1 MELKPMDGIRKSGL
15 TFAIIVFLDFY
26 FFIAGQAQQDTISL
40 KMCYDSALVHYP
52 LSRQVRLIE
61 QSYDLKLKNLG
72 SQWLPQLSVNGQV
85 NYNSDVT
92 SIAID
97 LPIPGVEFPKSP
109 HDQYKISL
117 DINQT
122 IWDGGYSRKEGRLE
136 DVSRKA
142 EISQIQVDLYG
153 LRDRI
158 NKVYFLVLVLAGN
171 EHITSLAISTLDQK
185 IATAESAVKNGILA
199 PVNLQV
205 LQAEKLKAEQKK
217 FEIQSDRI
225 SALEIL
231 TYLSGLQVAPGVVL
245 MAPLTVSNTSFTDI
259 SRPEMELFDLQMQR
273 LDMAKDLT
281 EVKTKPRIFAFGQ
294 AGYGKPGLNMLNTE
308 WDTYWVIGAG
318 LKWTLWD
325 WHITQREKQVLSLQK
340 EMLGNQKENFRLNI
354 GVQSASEF
362 SAFNKYSEAVKRDLQ
377 LLELRKEILNTMSSQ
392 LDNGI
397 ITSSDYVQE
406 LNAKLQA
413 EISLHTNQ
421 LLLMQAQ
428 QNLLTIYGK

>member
-1 MELKPMDGIRKSGL
+1 MNRNRKSGL
-15 TFAIIVFLDFY
+15 AFALLVLMQSIY
-26 FFIAGQAQQDTISL
+26 FAGQAQQDTISL
-40 KMCYDSALVHYP
+40 RMCYDSSMTNFP
-52 LSRQVRLIE
+52 LSGQVRLIK
-61 QSYDLKLKNLG
+61 QSYDLKLKNLT
-72 SQWLPQLSVNGQV
+72 SQWLPQVSLNGQV

-122 IWDGGYSRKEGRLE
+122 LWDGGYKRSAAKLE
-136 DVSRKA
+136 DITRQA
-142 EISQIQVDLYG
+142 DISQIQVDLYG
-153 LRDRI
+153 LRERI
-158 NKVYFLVLVLAGN
+158 NKVYFLALVLAGN
-171 EHITSLAISTLDQK
+171 ESLMSLAVGTLEEKIST
-185 IATAESAVKNGILA
+185 AGSAVRNGILT
-199 PVNLQV
+199 PVNLQI

-217 FEIQSDRI
+217 FEIQSDRHA
-225 SALEIL
+225 ALEIL
-231 TYLSGLQVAPGVVL
+231 TYLTGLQLFPEVVL
-245 MAPLTVSNTSFTDI
+245 ETPEIGSFPSLSEI
-259 SRPEMELFDLQMQR
+259 SRPEMGLFDLQMQR
-273 LDMAKDLT
+273 LDLAKDVAA
-281 EVKTKPRIFAFGQ
+281 VKNKPRLFAFGQ

-325 WHITQREKQVLSLQK
+325 WHITQREKQVLGLQK
-340 EMLGNQKENFRLNI
+340 EMVGNQKESFSVNI
-354 GVQSASEF
+354 AVQSASEF
-362 SAFNKYSEAVKRDLQ
+362 SAFNKYSEAVKRDLE
-377 LLELRKEILNTMSSQ
+377 LLGLRNEILNTVSSQ

-413 EISLHTNQ
+413 EISLQTDRI
-421 LLLMQAQ
+421 LMLQAR